1 MRLGTISRIWP
12 RSPFSLVSTRAR
24 GTSGA
29 LPTDLLERRE
39 PPRRQMVLST
49 LELERSAR
57 PTMTNAASPGRGG
70 AGEVGGERSELR
82 GHRSTPAKFCSSDSG
97 CLVSFFLRC
106 PVGAQRAARND
117 QQNLAAFTIL
127 ASLYAR
133 ARNKRRA
140 ADGLSNNRKQGD
152 CYPIALAEALS
163 LKSPI
168 PKERLR
174 VSNWIVQRLYNYAV
188 NETVEL

>member
-1 MRLGTISRIWP
+1 
-12 RSPFSLVSTRAR
+12 
-24 GTSGA
+24 
-29 LPTDLLERRE
+29 
-39 PPRRQMVLST
+39 MVLST

-127 ASLYAR
+127 ASLHAR
-133 ARNKRRA
+133 AKRSSGA
-140 ADGLSNNRKQGD
+140 L
-152 CYPIALAEALS
+152 PIRTLRLTGASRLGGRWCCRRWSSKRSTATDDD
-163 LKSPI
+163 
-168 PKERLR
+168 ERGFAW
-174 VSNWIVQRLYNYAV
+174 SGSRL
-188 NETVEL
+188 

>member
-1 MRLGTISRIWP
+1 MRDTFL
-12 RSPFSLVSTRAR
+12 LCSTRAR
-24 GTSGA
+24 RASGA

-97 CLVSFFLRC
+97 CLVSFFAVSDRSAAC
-106 PVGAQRAARND
+106 VARND
-117 QQNLAAFTIL
+117 QQDLAAFTIL
-127 ASLYAR
+127 ASLHAR
-133 ARNKRRA
+133 ERA
-140 ADGLSNNRKQGD
+140 AARRRTCSSGAS
-152 CYPIALAEALS
+152 
-163 LKSPI
+163 
-168 PKERLR
+168 RLGGR
-174 VSNWIVQRLYNYAV
+174 WCCRRWSSSGRRDRR
-188 NETVEL
+188 

>member
-1 MRLGTISRIWP
+1 M
-12 RSPFSLVSTRAR
+12 
-24 GTSGA
+24 
-29 LPTDLLERRE
+29 
-39 PPRRQMVLST
+39 
-49 LELERSAR
+49 RSAASAARYGVIEQRR
-57 PTMTNAASPGRGG
+57 PNSAAVTLG
-70 AGEVGGERSELR
+70 AS
-82 GHRSTPAKFCSSDSG
+82 
-97 CLVSFFLRC
+97 VSFFLRC